1 VTIASRAREFAR
13 TEKVTALGASIV
25 CASVLLAIV
34 GPWLAPYDP
43 QAATSDILLAPS
55 GSHPFGT
62 DKAGIDTLSVV
73 LAGFRAD
80 ILIAL
85 GSIAISLVGGV
96 LLGAIAGFAY
106 QARGARRVGWVLL
119 RLADVVQTIP
129 VLILALALVGM
140 TGPSVRNVVISV
152 AFVNLPMFFRIT
164 RGAILVVQQET
175 YVDAARSLGLSDT
188 QLLARHVLPNSM
200 APVVANASIAMGA
213 SVLLTASLSY
223 VGAGVRPPTPEW
235 GATMAA
241 GAEQLVTGEWWLSV
255 LPGLVLAIVV
265 LGFALVGKGLERQL
279 DPLQRQRVELD
290 GALA

>member
-1 VTIASRAREFAR
+1 MTVVSRALAFAR
-13 TEKVTALGASIV
+13 DEKTTALGALIGCV
-25 CASVLLAIV
+25 SVLLAIV
-34 GPWLAPYDP
+34 GPWITPSDP
-43 QAATSDILLAPS
+43 QAATSNILRPPS
-55 GSHPFGT
+55 ASHLFGT
-62 DKAGIDTLSVV
+62 DKAGIDTFSVV
-73 LAGFRAD
+73 LAGFRED
-80 ILIAL
+80 VLIAL

-96 LLGAIAGFAY
+96 LLGAVAGFAY
-106 QARGARRVGWVLL
+106 QSSGVRRVGWLL
-119 RLADVVQTIP
+119 PRLADVVQTIP

-164 RGAILVVQQET
+164 RGAILVVQEET
-175 YVDAARSLGLSDT
+175 YVDAARSLGLSDS
-188 QLLARHVLPNSM
+188 QVLARHVLPNSM

-265 LGFALVGKGLERQL
+265 LGFALVGKGLERSL
-279 DPLQRQRVELD
+279 DPLQRQRVELE

>member
-1 VTIASRAREFAR
+1 MTAAARVRTFAR
-13 TEKVTALGASIV
+13 AEKAVTVGLVIVGLSIV
-25 CASVLLAIV
+25 LAAV
-34 GPWLAPYDP
+34 GPLIGPFDP
-43 QAATSDILLAPS
+43 EAATSDVLQPPS
-55 GSHPFGT
+55 LTHPFGT
-62 DKAGIDTLSVV
+62 DIAGIDTLSVV

-85 GSIAISLVGGV
+85 GSIAISITGGV
-96 LLGAIAGFAY
+96 VLGAIAGFAY
-106 QARGARRVGWVLL
+106 QSRSARGLGWLL
-119 RLADVVQTIP
+119 MRLADVLQTIP

-152 AFVNLPMFFRIT
+152 AFVNLPIFFRLT
-164 RGAILVVQQET
+164 RGAILVSQQGT
-175 YVDAARSLGLSDT
+175 YVDAARSLGLSDSQVLT
-188 QLLARHVLPNSM
+188 RHVLPNSLG
-200 APVVANASIAMGA
+200 PVVANASIAMGA

-265 LGFALVGKGLERQL
+265 LGFALVGGGLERSL
-279 DPLQRQRVELD
+279 DPLRRRRVDLRRD
-290 GALA
+290 AV